1 MQFFPYFPRPL
12 STFPSVRANVSAF
25 VDYEI
30 FPPPATFFRITIL
43 IFQHDIF
50 PCLCLGLNRVE
61 YPGITE
67 AGVELARE
75 RAMELKELI
84 ETAEPGSVIFLGGS
98 SDSVRT
104 KSTAEVYGDE
114 LKKVLAENPS
124 VRVFDKSDIERIK
137 EEGGKFVSHVLKQ
150 IEENKDKKIVV
161 ISPLV
166 LKELSLNEWV
176 TAQGLYIPYF
186 AELMKRNNNNR
197 FEAAK
202 EWYRTDGKLGELTG
216 PTPKE
221 VAERYL
227 KAISRLRKFA
237 ENQISGRPLVVGMV
251 GHSFEIDAL
260 ITYLANNGDP
270 TPEKF
275 DQISE
280 GTFIN
285 ETELTKI
292 ETSKDGTTVEYRGKK
307 YPIKN
312 EVE

>member
-1 MQFFPYFPRPL
+1 MEHL
-12 STFPSVRANVSAF
+12 PSKKENADAFITRHSIPSGGENKESA
-25 VDYEI
+25 
-30 FPPPATFFRITIL
+30 
-43 IFQHDIF
+43 
-50 PCLCLGLNRVE
+50 E

-67 AGVELARE
+67 AGVDLARE
-75 RAMELKELI
+75 RAMELKQLI
-84 ETAEPGSVIFLGGS
+84 EKTEQSSVIFLGGS
-98 SDSVRT
+98 SDSIRT

-114 LKKVLAENPS
+114 LKKVLAENPNIL
-124 VRVFDKSDIERIK
+124 VFDKADIEQIK
-137 EEGGKFVSHVLKQ
+137 QDGGKFLSYVLKQ
-150 IEENKDKKIVV
+150 IEENQDKKIVV
-161 ISPLV
+161 IAPLV

-176 TAQGLYIPYF
+176 TTEGSYIPYF
-186 AELMKRNNNNR
+186 AQLMKRNNNNR

-202 EWYRTDGKLGELTG
+202 EWYRTDGKLGEFIG

-237 ENQISGRPLVVGMV
+237 ENKIGGRPLTIGMV

-260 ITYLANNGDP
+260 LVYLASNGNP
-270 TPEKF
+270 TPEMF

-292 ETSKDGTTVEYRGKK
+292 ETSEVGTTIEYRGKK
-307 YPIKN
+307 YPVKD
-312 EVE
+312 ETK